1 MIKYLGSTITV
12 MAKFRSGFQRSAR
25 EVGQGL
31 ELLLKLFVLG
41 IIITAIGGAFAA
53 SHIPM
58 PIDLSGFYA
67 TILVIVELAGIIS
80 TAAIIMK
87 MPRWGTLYML
97 GWIVGFLFFWHI
109 GLVNLTDTLVYTVP
123 SVIVL
128 AIRLYNKTGYDN
140 YSGGY
145 LTG

>member
-1 MIKYLGSTITV
+1 
-12 MAKFRSGFQRSAR
+12 MAKFHSGFQRSAN

-31 ELLLKLFVLG
+31 GLLLKLFVLG
-41 IIITAIGGAFAA
+41 IIITAVGGAFAA

-58 PIDLSGFYA
+58 PINLSKFYA
-67 TILVIVELAGIIS
+67 AILVIVELVSIIS
-80 TAAIIMK
+80 TTAIIME
-87 MPRWGTLYML
+87 MPHWGTLYML

-145 LTG
+145 PTL

>member
-1 MIKYLGSTITV
+1 MPR
-12 MAKFRSGFQRSAR
+12 FRSGFQRSAR

-41 IIITAIGGAFAA
+41 IIITAIGSAFAA
-53 SHIPM
+53 SHIPSL
-58 PIDLSGFYA
+58 IDISGLYSFL
-67 TILVIVELAGIIS
+67 LVVVELVGIIS

-87 MPRWGTLYML
+87 MPHWGTLYML

-128 AIRLYNKTGYDN
+128 AIRLYNRASYDN

-145 LTG
+145 LTR